1 MLGDRTV
8 VQADKAELPLEILL
22 WRKCECHQDTDL
34 GDSYSKFAAHGC
46 PEARQKQILEFLR
59 ACYNNKDYAH
69 VLHQLL
75 FFPEQPG

>member
-1 MLGDRTV
+1 MFCRAFLSL
-8 VQADKAELPLEILL
+8 ADTNN
-22 WRKCECHQDTDL
+22 QDTDL
-34 GDSYSKFAAHGC
+34 GDTYSKFAAHGC

-75 FFPEQPG
+75 FFPEQPW

>member
-1 MLGDRTV
+1 MTKIQPFRLFVFYYQNIFYVESAKDIKIQIWVTLI
-8 VQADKAELPLEILL
+8 A
-22 WRKCECHQDTDL
+22 
-34 GDSYSKFAAHGC
+34 KFAAHGC

-75 FFPEQPG
+75 FFPEQP

>member
-1 MLGDRTV
+1 MVDWTPF
-8 VQADKAELPLEILL
+8 QATEAELPAEILL
-22 WRKCECHQDTDL
+22 RRKRQRYQDTDL
-34 GDSYSKFAAHGC
+34 GDSYSKSAAHGC
-46 PEARQKQILEFLR
+46 PEAHQKQILEFLR

>member
-1 MLGDRTV
+1 MTKIQPFRLFV
-8 VQADKAELPLEILL
+8 FLLQKHILR
-22 WRKCECHQDTDL
+22 RKRQCYQDTDL
-34 GDSYSKFAAHGC
+34 GDTYSKFAAHGC